1 MIKSIN
7 PKPKKNNFQNYFMSN
22 KDLLDNIKKLR
33 EMTGVG
39 FKDCK
44 IALDETKGDI
54 EKSVEFLR
62 KKGIAKASKKMNRT
76 ASEGLA
82 LIKENGGKISM
93 IEINSE
99 TDFVAKNK
107 DFINFCKEISDINF
121 STKGNIDKLNNSKM
135 INGILV
141 KDNLVNLIAK
151 IGEKITIRRTSF
163 FDNLTGSNYYYVHSA
178 IEKNIGKIISM
189 VKLDGVVKGKNDEIG
204 TKIAMHVAASNPLAI
219 DKDGINKEIVDK
231 ELEIIKA
238 EITNSGKPAEM
249 AEKISKGKIAKFLND
264 NSLLNQIWIM
274 DPKKKVI
281 DILKENSSEKE
292 IKILDFVKYK
302 VGEGV

>member
-1 MIKSIN
+1 
-7 PKPKKNNFQNYFMSN
+7 MSN

-44 IALDETKGDI
+44 VALDETNGDI
-54 EKSVEFLR
+54 EKSIEFLR
-62 KKGIAKASKKMNRT
+62 KKGIAKASKKMSRT

-82 LIKENGGKISM
+82 LVTEKQGEISI

-99 TDFVAKNK
+99 TDFVAKNQ
-107 DFINFCKEISDINF
+107 DFIKFCKELSEINF
-121 STKGNIDKLNNSKM
+121 LKKGDLEKLNNSKM
-135 INGILV
+135 ANGALV

-151 IGEKITIRRTSF
+151 IGEKITIRRANF
-163 FDNLTGSNYYYVHSA
+163 FENSNGKNFFYVHSA
-178 IEKNIGKIISM
+178 IEEGIGKIIS
-189 VKLDGVVKGKNDEIG
+189 VVKIDGFLKDKSDEIG
-204 TKIAMHVAASNPLAI
+204 NKIAMHIAASNPLAI
-219 DKDGINKEIVDK
+219 DKDNIDKKIVDK

-249 AEKISKGKIAKFLND
+249 AEKISKGKISKFLND
-264 NSLLNQIWIM
+264 NSLLNQLWIM
-274 DPKKKVI
+274 DPKKKVS
-281 DILKENSSEKE
+281 DILKENSSDKQL
-292 IKILDFVKYK
+292 KIVNFVRYK